1 MYKIILC
8 FTACFFISVGIFAQ
22 DLLGKAQKHLENG
35 QISKA
40 KHIFQNNNEVPL
52 AIERLGDIASFQ
64 KKWDEAIV
72 HYSKL
77 VELSPESANYNF
89 KLGGALGLKA
99 MEGSKFE
106 AAILLGDIKRHLK
119 KAAAIDSKHAEVRRA
134 LVEFYMEIP
143 KFVGGSKSVA
153 TGYADDLKD
162 INKLDALLS
171 QAYIL
176 RADGDTNSA
185 VKKYSEAILLA
196 NSHPKYITRNYL
208 YYELG
213 YAASRHGIHSE
224 IGLEFLAKYLKG
236 YGYKDLKSPAW
247 VFLRMAQ
254 IKANQK
260 LKTEALALIEKVLI
274 EMPDSDTAKDE
285 KERILRL

>member
-8 FTACFFISVGIFAQ
+8 FTVCFFISVGIFAQ
-22 DLLGKAQKHLENG
+22 NLVSEAQKHLEEG

-40 KHIFQNNNEVPL
+40 KAIFQKNEEVPL

-77 VELSPESANYNF
+77 VDLYPESANYNF

-106 AAILLGDIKRHLK
+106 AALLLGDIKRHLK
-119 KAAAIDSKHAEVRRA
+119 NAAEIDPKHPEVRRA

-153 TGYADDLKD
+153 TTYANQLKE

-176 RADGDTNSA
+176 RADGETEAA
-185 VKKYSEAILLA
+185 VRKYSEAILLA
-196 NSHPKYITRNYL
+196 KSHPDYITRNYL

-213 YAASRHGIHSE
+213 YAASRHNIHSE
-224 IGLEFLAKYLKG
+224 IGLEFLSKYLKG
-236 YGYKDLKSPAW
+236 YGYKDLKSPTW

-260 LKTEALALIEKVLI
+260 LKTEALTLIEKVLA
-274 EMPDSDTAKDE
+274 EMPDLDTAKDE

>member
-8 FTACFFISVGIFAQ
+8 FSTCFFISVGIFAQ
-22 DLLGKAQKHLENG
+22 DLFGEAQKLLEEG
-35 QISKA
+35 QIAKA
-40 KHIFQNNNEVPL
+40 KVIFQKNQDVPL
-52 AIERLGDIASFQ
+52 AMERLGDIASFQ

-72 HYSKL
+72 YYSKL
-77 VELSPESANYNF
+77 VDLYPESANYNF

-106 AAILLGDIKRHLK
+106 AALLLGDIKRHLK
-119 KAAAIDSKHAEVRRA
+119 KAAEIEPKHPEVRRA

-153 TGYADDLKD
+153 TTYANQLKN
-162 INKLDALLS
+162 INKLDALLA
-171 QAYIL
+171 QAYIM
-176 RADGDTNSA
+176 RADGDDQGA
-185 VKKYSEAILLA
+185 VRKYSEAILLA
-196 NSHPKYITRNYL
+196 KSNPGHITRNYL

-213 YAASRHGIHSE
+213 YAASRHSIHSE
-224 IGLEFLAKYLKG
+224 IGLEFLSKYLKG
-236 YGYKDLKSPAW
+236 YGYKDLKSPTW

-254 IKANQK
+254 IKANQR
-260 LKTEALALIEKVLI
+260 LKTEALALIEIVLT
-274 EMPDSDTAKDE
+274 EMPDLDTAKDE